1 MPTHELIPEEI
12 LIGVIKLGNFK
23 EFTAPTSLLHK
34 IIYDL
39 KKNPDFSSVLESF
52 RFSGSPVAPFS
63 DVLDGAIFNLQYGN
77 KLKRSNPDL
86 IEYKVSENIDSYFAK
101 QVSTKLTEQ
110 DISILTQIAKSI
122 EGILPNVTH

>member
-1 MPTHELIPEEI
+1 MPTHELIPEET
-12 LIGVIKLGNFK
+12 LRGVIQLGNFK
-23 EFTAPTSLLHK
+23 EFPAPTSLLHK